1 MHATQPPARPIPAA
15 ALYLQ
20 VDAVL
25 TTRIALVQALTTCVE
40 RIEVSHNYFAGQ
52 RAGQKLISDAEL
64 AHVRTLA
71 LALMCRFC
79 DDARTGL
86 GARLERLVFPEDT
99 LTPALPTAAPRRAE
113 ADVLPALPVLTNEVR
128 DEAETV
134 PADFDETLQL
144 DTLHLATHPAWRG

>member
-1 MHATQPPARPIPAA
+1 M
-15 ALYLQ
+15 YLQ
-20 VDAVL
+20 LGAVL
-25 TTRIALVQALTTCVE
+25 NTRLALMQALTTVVE
-40 RIEVSHNYFAGQ
+40 RVEVTHNHFAHKHPDQ
-52 RAGQKLISDAEL
+52 PLISDAEL

-71 LALMCRFC
+71 LALMCRYC

-99 LTPALPTAAPRRAE
+99 RTTALPDAAPRRA
-113 ADVLPALPVLTNEVR
+113 DTTVLPVLTHAVP

-134 PADFDETLQL
+134 PADFDDTLQL